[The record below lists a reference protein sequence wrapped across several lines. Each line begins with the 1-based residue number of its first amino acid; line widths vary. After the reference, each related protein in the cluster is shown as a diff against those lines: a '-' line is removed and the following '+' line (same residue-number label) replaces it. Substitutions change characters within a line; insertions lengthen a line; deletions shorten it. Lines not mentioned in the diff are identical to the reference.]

1 MKRLRIIRISITR
14 IQQNLY
20 FVYILYAQEPGDA
33 QDISLYEGNNSINDA
48 STNMHS
54 PLTENSSHNGVSPV
68 IDTNG
73 TKWDTNGYKRY
84 PGVEASSDTD
94 FDHSEKLALIEE
106 LVQTW
111 RDTFERMPTHLLQYE
126 LAKAK
131 AMSIVKFP

>member
-1 MKRLRIIRISITR
+1 M
-14 IQQNLY
+14 Q
-20 FVYILYAQEPGDA
+20 
-33 QDISLYEGNNSINDA
+33 
-48 STNMHS
+48 S
-54 PLTENSSHNGVSPV
+54 PLTENSSQNGVSPV

-84 PGVEASSDTD
+84 PGVEASSD